1 MRRWSE
7 SVFTAFTRSP
17 PGLRFSGSHFSKA
30 SLMASVRESFITGS
44 GGGAGREYRLVVFLR
59 LVRRFED
66 LRLRELFFFFFD
78 FVDVL
83 FFFEEEDLFFFFF
96 EVWEVRALELLRASM
111 VKASPE
117 PKRSRPAMIM
127 YMNRLN
133 ENLISLGIMVYDTER
148 YENCRRA
155 LASVRI
161 RKISTK
167 LTLNQ
172 RSAKRLNLKTVKT
185 GMQSVGC
192 QR

>member
-1 MRRWSE
+1 
-7 SVFTAFTRSP
+7 
-17 PGLRFSGSHFSKA
+17 
-30 SLMASVRESFITGS
+30 
-44 GGGAGREYRLVVFLR
+44 
-59 LVRRFED
+59 
-66 LRLRELFFFFFD
+66 
-78 FVDVL
+78 
-83 FFFEEEDLFFFFF
+83 
-96 EVWEVRALELLRASM
+96 
-111 VKASPE
+111 
-117 PKRSRPAMIM
+117 MIM

-133 ENLISLGIMVYDTER
+133 EEPHKGLGIMVYDTER

-172 RSAKRLNLKTVKT
+172 RSAKRLNLKKLVKT

>member
-1 MRRWSE
+1 
-7 SVFTAFTRSP
+7 
-17 PGLRFSGSHFSKA
+17 
-30 SLMASVRESFITGS
+30 MASVRESFITGS

-66 LRLRELFFFFFD
+66 LRLRELFFFFD

-83 FFFEEEDLFFFFF
+83 FFFEEEDLFF

-167 LTLNQ
+167 LTLNR

-185 GMQSVGC
+185 GMLPVGR

>member
-1 MRRWSE
+1 MVSRRSE

-83 FFFEEEDLFFFFF
+83 FFFEEEDLFF

-167 LTLNQ
+167 LTLNR

-185 GMQSVGC
+185 GMLPVGR

>member
-1 MRRWSE
+1 MPALS
-7 SVFTAFTRSP
+7 TREAEA
-17 PGLRFSGSHFSKA
+17 GS
-30 SLMASVRESFITGS
+30 
-44 GGGAGREYRLVVFLR
+44 LR
-59 LVRRFED
+59 LAVQAPVSPR
-66 LRLRELFFFFFD
+66 
-78 FVDVL
+78 
-83 FFFEEEDLFFFFF
+83 DLFFFFF